1 MNLKSI
7 KVQLSIFL
15 ILFALYLSFIGKDA
29 LFLLSLGI
37 SVIAAIG
44 VDSIITYLKS
54 KKIIITESSIVSGL
68 IIGYVLSSG
77 EAWWITT
84 LTSIF
89 AILSKHLIKF
99 TPLDSKH
106 LTGFKAR
113 HVFNPAGF
121 GILIAA
127 FFLSAST
134 EWKGANLWYIIIPF
148 GIYFVFKIRK
158 QEIVTSYLIASFI
171 LFGVQAVIQNAQ
183 IFNILGYLN
192 YFFIF
197 IMLVEPMTTPLA
209 YYGKIIFGSGAGV
222 LIFILYLIGVKEAEL
237 VALLCLNLLTPLL
250 NKRRG

>member
-99 TPLDSKH
+99 
-106 LTGFKAR
+106 KAR
-113 HVFNPAGF
+113 HIFNPAGF

-134 EWKGANLWYIIIPF
+134 EWKGENLWYIIIPF

-183 IFNILGYLN
+183 IFNIPGYLN

-222 LIFILYLIGVKEAEL
+222 LIFILYLLGVKEAEL
-237 VALLCLNLLTPLL
+237 VALVCFNVLAPLL
-250 NKRRG
+250 NKKLLSCG

>member
-44 VDSIITYLKS
+44 VDSIIMYLKS

-68 IIGYVLSSG
+68 IIGYVISSG
-77 EAWWITT
+77 EAWWIIT

-89 AILSKHLIKF
+89 AILSKHIIKF
-99 TPLDSKH
+99 KT
-106 LTGFKAR
+106 R
-113 HVFNPAGF
+113 HIFNPAGF

-134 EWKGANLWYIIIPF
+134 EWKGANLWYIIVPF

-158 QEIVTSYLIASFI
+158 QEIAASYLIASFI

-222 LIFILYLIGVKEAEL
+222 LIFILYLIGIKEAEL
-237 VALLCLNLLTPLL
+237 AALLCLNLLTPLL